1 MLLDGHLKR
10 IETVTTEFKQHF
22 NRYNSQQED
31 HIGRYFR
38 REARKRKENKV
49 VLFTL

>member
-1 MLLDGHLKR
+1 MVLDGHLKQ
-10 IETVTTEFKQHF
+10 IEIVTTEFKQHF
-22 NRYNSQQED
+22 NRYNSLQED

-38 REARKRKENKV
+38 RETRKLKENKV